1 MASVEVQEMNTPPTP
16 PEPLPVPATAAE
28 MLNEVDKAIYAILI
42 GGQEYKIGSK
52 RLTRAD
58 IKQLYKMKNDLMGQV
73 ASENST
79 SLLDDAYVAVFDGR

>member
-1 MASVEVQEMNTPPTP
+1 MAEISVQE
-16 PEPLPVPATAAE
+16 
-28 MLNEVDKAIYAILI
+28 AIYQTQGVSMQSAASDMLAEVNAAISAILA

-58 IKQLYKMKNDLMGQV
+58 LKQLYKMQLDLRGQV
-73 ASENST
+73 EAETKT

>member
-1 MASVEVQEMNTPPTP
+1 MLAEVN
-16 PEPLPVPATAAE
+16 AA
-28 MLNEVDKAIYAILI
+28 ISAILA

-58 IKQLYKMKNDLMGQV
+58 LKQLYKMQLDLRGQV
-73 ASENST
+73 EAETKT

>member
-1 MASVEVQEMNTPPTP
+1 MASIEVQEANYSTQ
-16 PEPLPVPATAAE
+16 EVNPVPTTAAG
-28 MLNEVDKAIYAILI
+28 MLEEVNKAILAILI

-58 IKQLYKMKNDLMGQV
+58 LKQLDKMKNDLMGQV
-73 ASENST
+73 ARENST